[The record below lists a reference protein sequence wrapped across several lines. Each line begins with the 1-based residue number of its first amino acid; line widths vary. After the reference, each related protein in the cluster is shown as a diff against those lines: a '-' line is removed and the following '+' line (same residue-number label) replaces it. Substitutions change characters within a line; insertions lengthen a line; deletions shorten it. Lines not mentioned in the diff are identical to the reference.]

1 MLDFHYIININS
13 EIMHYKIVSMK
24 DSMEE
29 KPDAMSDMVCSGIH
43 SGFKRKVV
51 IATYLAARLTTSK
64 ASYSE

>member
-1 MLDFHYIININS
+1 
-13 EIMHYKIVSMK
+13 MHYKIVSMK